1 MDQISIVK
9 KILEVIM
16 SIFRKVNFHQLIK
29 EGGLLFIAR
38 RTNIFLL
45 CLVIYL
51 HIKWLYEV
59 KNMGE

>member
-16 SIFRKVNFHQLIK
+16 SIFRKVNFHQLIQ

-38 RTNIFLL
+38 
-45 CLVIYL
+45 
-51 HIKWLYEV
+51 
-59 KNMGE
+59 

>member
-16 SIFRKVNFHQLIK
+16 SIFRKVNFHQLLRK
-29 EGGLLFIAR
+29 GDCCLLQDEP
-38 RTNIFLL
+38 IFFCFVSSSICILSGCMRL
-45 CLVIYL
+45 
-51 HIKWLYEV
+51 

>member
-9 KILEVIM
+9 KILEVN
-16 SIFRKVNFHQLIK
+16 VNFSKGKFSSVIK

-59 KNMGE
+59 KEHG